1 MPGTRLPIL
10 AELHGHTNVIRSC
23 YFCLVPLKSHLR
35 NPFNAMLT
43 TNTWTINQL
52 LERNLVQ
59 VNLEGSSKEEVLLGI
74 TNMLEGDARV
84 DNFEEM
90 QHAVLSRE
98 KIMST
103 GVGKGIALP
112 HAKTSAVNGMAL
124 AFATTAE
131 PIEYDSV
138 DSVPVR
144 ILFLIVSAEKEKTR
158 HIKLLS
164 RISRLMNRDAV
175 REQLLSARTPEDII
189 TIFRLEEQA

>member
-1 MPGTRLPIL
+1 M
-10 AELHGHTNVIRSC
+10 V
-23 YFCLVPLKSHLR
+23 
-35 NPFNAMLT
+35 T
-43 TNTWTINQL
+43 TNTRTINQL
-52 LERNLVQ
+52 LEAKLVR
-59 VNLEGSSKEEVLLGI
+59 VNLQGSSKEDVLLGI
-74 TNMLEGDARV
+74 TRLLEGDSRV
-84 DNFEEM
+84 VNFEEM
-90 QHAVLSRE
+90 QRAVLSRE
-98 KIMST
+98 IVMST

-112 HAKTSAVNGMAL
+112 HAKTAAVNGMAL

-144 ILFLIVSAEKEKTR
+144 ILFLIVSAEKEKTM

-189 TIFRLEEQA
+189 SIIRLEEQA